1 MKEIP
6 KDWKDILYDS
16 FKDKKDSF
24 KGKDTTILKEKDSD
38 RKDKN

>member
-24 KGKDTTILKEKDSD
+24 KDTTILKEKDSD
-38 RKDKN
+38 RKEKN